1 MTLLGLNKAGVKKM
15 DLSFHQ
21 NFRLERN
28 NIAKILKCIKD
39 NPTITNVEIYEATGI
54 GIGKDPQH
62 GKVLPTILYS
72 LYGGL
77 IMKEQVDGQRHL
89 KLSDVGEIVF
99 DNDSYLRKRV
109 SHWVMHYHLSR
120 MDSDAEAW
128 AFFIHEFLQ
137 HHGSFTRKEL
147 EAALAEKFEG
157 KATVKSIN
165 PGVLLSCYIDEENAL
180 GKLRLLRERKRGEYF
195 RATPNIPN
203 AYLVGYLLAEIWDR
217 QHPTSTTVSSASLL
231 KTGHL
236 APTLGVDEVSLQ
248 EQLDEMTALGIIEQM
263 RAVAPFQV
271 VKLWNDK
278 LELLKAAYDELEF

>member
-1 MTLLGLNKAGVKKM
+1 MSLT
-15 DLSFHQ
+15 FHQ
-21 NFRLERN
+21 TFRLERN
-28 NIAKILKCIKD
+28 NIAKVLKLIKE
-39 NPTITNVEIYEATGI
+39 NPTITNIEISEATGI
-54 GIGKDPQH
+54 GIGKDRR
-62 GKVLPTILYS
+62 GKVRPTLY
-72 LYGGL
+72 YATYAGL
-77 IMKEQVDGQRHL
+77 ITEEQADGQRHL

-120 MDSDAEAW
+120 MGSDAEAW

-137 HHGSFTRKEL
+137 NHGSFTRREL

-165 PGVLLSCYIDEENAL
+165 PGVLLSCYTDEENAL
-180 GKLRLLRERKRGEYF
+180 GKLRLLRERKRGHYF
-195 RATPNIPN
+195 RAAPNIPN
-203 AYLVGYLLAEIWDR
+203 AYLVGYLLAEIWER
-217 QHPTSTTVSSASLL
+217 RHPTSTTVSSASLL
-231 KTGHL
+231 EAGHL

-271 VKLWNDK
+271 VKLWDDK
-278 LELLKAAYDELEF
+278 LELLKAAYAELEF